1 MANGFKINKC
11 NKCIYVK
18 TIQNGYVV
26 LCLNVDDILIVKSD
40 DKMAGFSKNML
51 KFSFAMK
58 DIGLANVILG
68 IKISRISN
76 ELILS

>member
-18 TIQNGYVV
+18 KIQNGYVI

-40 DKMAGFSKNML
+40 DKMVGFTKNML
-51 KFSFAMK
+51 KFSFEMIG
-58 DIGLANVILG
+58 IGLADVIFR